1 MSRCFAVKTFTLMT
15 VKYDFGYYAQKSI
28 AKDKRQASSKLV
40 SGA

>member
-1 MSRCFAVKTFTLMT
+1 MT

-28 AKDKRQASSKLV
+28 AKDKRQASSKLL